1 MRFIFTNKYARPYLE
16 KFLSL
21 GILKKEIL
29 LYTGESFF
37 ETAEELVDNLYIFNS
52 FEKRLQVICEF
63 IKSNPDQYDQV
74 KKLVPEEYKYYF
86 DKNISLKDIISSGY
100 KKYNLDDK
108 INRAINRDIYLN
120 DSIFVDK
127 VYETFEIGK
136 SYPNKTIKSL
146 LTEIFSGSGVCV
158 KATDLKKYF
167 EIFRAQIKD
176 PATNKYIEGL
186 KIIKKLK

>member
-1 MRFIFTNKYARPYLE
+1 M
-16 KFLSL
+16 
-21 GILKKEIL
+21 
-29 LYTGESFF
+29 
-37 ETAEELVDNLYIFNS
+37 
-52 FEKRLQVICEF
+52 
-63 IKSNPDQYDQV
+63 
-74 KKLVPEEYKYYF
+74 
-86 DKNISLKDIISSGY
+86 
-100 KKYNLDDK
+100 
-108 INRAINRDIYLN
+108 
-120 DSIFVDK
+120 DK

-146 LTEIFSGSGVCV
+146 LKEIFSGSGVCV